1 MRITENFI
9 DPLDDRGNQLQQ
21 VSVHLV
27 VDDAGAPYVELHASN
42 MTPRIRVED
51 LGTLIQM
58 LRALERRSER
68 K

>member
-27 VDDAGAPYVELHASN
+27 VDDAGAPYVELHVSN

-51 LGTLIQM
+51 LSTLIQM
-58 LRALERRSER
+58 LEALERRAER
-68 K
+68 G